1 MPARG
6 VAACDRPHL
15 GCVNLELELEWLVSV
30 LSNLE
35 LEPSWFY
42 SHFGFDIE
50 IILLSVLID

>member
-42 SHFGFDIE
+42 SQFGF
-50 IILLSVLID
+50 